1 MQKCKVC
8 NHKLRYKDKLW
19 SIFWFYSPII
29 CEGCGS
35 KYYVRFYTRI
45 ICACLIALPVF
56 LENRFFSA
64 IDCANGNMS
73 AIIGGY
79 LIWGAMVLLL
89 MPFGARYYL
98 KDDGYVNCH

>member
-1 MQKCKVC
+1 MQKCMKC
-8 NHKLRYKDKLW
+8 NNKLGYKNKMGSFLW
-19 SIFWFYSPII
+19 GYSPII

-98 KDDGYVNCH
+98 KDDGDVNCH

>member
-45 ICACLIALPVF
+45 ICASLITLPGI
-56 LENRFFSA
+56 LENRFITA
-64 IDCANGNMS
+64 IDHVKINIP
-73 AIIGGY
+73 AIFVGY
-79 LIWGAMVLLL
+79 LIWEAIVILV
-89 MPFGARYYL
+89 MPFGARFYL
-98 KDDGYVNCH
+98 KDDVDVNCH